1 MARSAQASKRPNTT
15 KRPHRKDD
23 SKAKFNAAGYAKRQ
37 ARKEK
42 EKETAPSEDVYEY
55 APDAVR
61 RSKVT
66 LDLDRDED
74 FGGIPDGDDER
85 EQLRARLVGEN
96 EDDEMID
103 SGDDEDIDSDAAF
116 EESDEDR
123 FAGFFSSKKKGKA
136 KTKMRP
142 VVRFADVDLNEDEVM
157 AEEAKD
163 GSDED
168 EDEDEGG
175 EDDEFIDVLDILDG
189 RGEPDNGTDNEAQ
202 PSSSK
207 KSLPLTP
214 ARALE
219 NVEGRDTDEEE
230 EEEEPDDEDPFTPSD
245 EDEAAPDALE
255 NLQNF
260 ISTLETSSKK
270 RKPSAEDLP
279 VDVPPRKRRILKER
293 TEAGEEN
300 EFRTH
305 GAGSKLNLDDLLAP
319 LASQPDTLLSLKKS
333 TKVLNPSS
341 SSKIRTLSAPLP
353 QRAQERLDREAA
365 YEKTKEEVDKWSATM
380 KRIQEAEHLSFPLQA
395 KPEGR
400 VSALELAAKFKP
412 TTALESSVDALLK
425 TARLRDEDI
434 HEMEEGILKMNN
446 LSVEEVAQRRAEL
459 RKTRELM
466 FRAEIK
472 AKRVAKIKSKTYR
485 KIKRKEKERLGEKID
500 EGGSDDDEAIM
511 KKEMERARERA
522 TLRHKNT
529 GKWARQMRGKE
540 SWDEEGRKG
549 IEEMLDRGE
558 RLRRKIAGKG
568 SDESGDDSD
577 GQGSDDGP
585 EDIRQ
590 RAFDELARLDDGNEE
605 LPQDDSKGKSVFGMK
620 FMKDAM
626 ARQQNETNKMV
637 DDFVKELGGG
647 GEAEESGDEGGGDN
661 PSSGVV
667 VSWTGGRVTYR
678 PGAPTTQPPTKTPK
692 PSAVPSRAA
701 EMEVENP
708 ELTSPTP
715 VATSAAASKPT
726 EESNP
731 WLSISSSSSKVSRKK
746 NEVVV
751 DKNSNLT
758 EKSKNKLKKQAKKSE
773 KEKAMAQDD
782 AVVEISV
789 ENVLTLGKDDDGDDS
804 DGNSEVE
811 AQEKMLGAKNKGK
824 GKHVAFEQRDLVKM
838 AFAGDNVVQEF
849 EELKR
854 REIEADAPKEVDT
867 TLPGWGSW
875 GGAGTRRAPPKPSLI
890 KKIAGVS
897 AANRADHGKGH
908 VIISEKRDK
917 KAAKYLVKDLPYPY
931 TSKAQFERG
940 MEQPLGVEWN
950 TRVGFQKAT
959 LPRVVK
965 KVGIVVHSCEGWEL
979 IAFV

>member
-1 MARSAQASKRPNTT
+1 MARSAQASRRPNTT
-15 KRPHRKDD
+15 KKLHGKAD
-23 SKAKFNAAGYAKRQ
+23 SNAKFNAAGYAKRQ
-37 ARKEK
+37 ARK

-61 RSKVT
+61 RSKVK

-85 EQLRARLVGEN
+85 EQLRARLIGEN

-103 SGDDEDIDSDAAF
+103 SEDDEDIDSDAAF

-123 FAGFFSSKKKGKA
+123 FAGFFSRKKKGKA
-136 KTKMRP
+136 KTKTKP
-142 VVRFADVDLNEDEVM
+142 AVRFADVDLNEDEDVG
-157 AEEAKD
+157 EEEKD
-163 GSDED
+163 GSDVD
-168 EDEDEGG
+168 EDEEG

-189 RGEPDNGTDNEAQ
+189 RGEPDNSTDNEAQ

-207 KSLPLTP
+207 KPRLPNP
-214 ARALE
+214 AHARE
-219 NVEGRDTDEEE
+219 NAEERDTDEEE
-230 EEEEPDDEDPFTPSD
+230 EEEESDEEDPFTPSD
-245 EDEAAPDALE
+245 EDEAAPEALE

-260 ISTLETSSKK
+260 ISTLDTSSKK

-279 VDVPPRKRRILKER
+279 VDAPPRKRRILKER

-400 VSALELAAKFKP
+400 VSALELAAKFQP

-434 HEMEEGILKMNN
+434 HETEEGILKMNN

-500 EGGSDDDEAIM
+500 EGGSDDEEMVM

-529 GKWARQMRGKE
+529 GKWAKQMRGKE

-568 SDESGDDSD
+568 SDESDDDSD
-577 GQGSDDGP
+577 GQESADGP

-590 RAFDELARLDDGNEE
+590 HAFNELARLDNDTEE
-605 LPQDDSKGKSVFGMK
+605 LPQDKSKGKSVFEMK

-626 ARQQNETNKMV
+626 ARQQNETNKIV

-647 GEAEESGDEGGGDN
+647 GEAEESGNEGGDD

-667 VSWTGGRVTYR
+667 VSRTGGRVTYR
-678 PGAPTTQPPTKTPK
+678 PGAPTSQPPTKTPK
-692 PSAVPSRAA
+692 PSTVPSSAV
-701 EMEVENP
+701 EMEVEKP
-708 ELTSPTP
+708 ELTSPAP
-715 VATSAAASKPT
+715 VPAPAATSEPSRDR

-731 WLSISSSSSKVSRKK
+731 WLSVGSSSSKVSRKK

-758 EKSKNKLKKQAKKSE
+758 EKSKNKLKKKAKKTE
-773 KEKAMAQDD
+773 KEKSMAQDD

-789 ENVLTLGKDDDGDDS
+789 ENVLTLGKVADDDGGDS

-811 AQEKMLGAKNKGK
+811 AQEKMLETKNKKK
-824 GKHVAFEQRDLVKM
+824 GKNVAFEQRDLVKM

-875 GGAGTRRAPPKPSLI
+875 GGAGTRKAPPKPSLI
-890 KKIAGVS
+890 KKIAGVN

-959 LPRVVK
+959 LPKVVK
-965 KVGIVVHSCEGWEL
+965 KMGTVIDPL
-979 IAFV
+979 QKKF

>member
-1 MARSAQASKRPNTT
+1 MARSAQAFRRPNTT
-15 KRPHRKDD
+15 KKPHIKAD

-42 EKETAPSEDVYEY
+42 ETAPSEDVYEY
-55 APDAVR
+55 APDVVR
-61 RSKVT
+61 RSKVK

-74 FGGIPDGDDER
+74 FGGIPDDDDER
-85 EQLRARLVGEN
+85 EQLRARLIGEN

-103 SGDDEDIDSDAAF
+103 SEDDEDIDSDAAF

-123 FAGFFSSKKKGKA
+123 FAGFFSRKKGKA
-136 KTKMRP
+136 KTKTKP
-142 VVRFADVDLNEDEVM
+142 AVRFADVDLNEDEDM
-157 AEEAKD
+157 GEEQKD
-163 GSDED
+163 GSGVDDDE
-168 EDEDEGG
+168 EG

-207 KSLPLTP
+207 KPTPPTP
-214 ARALE
+214 ARASE
-219 NVEGRDTDEEE
+219 DTEGRDTDEEE
-230 EEEEPDDEDPFTPSD
+230 EEEESDEEDPFTPSD
-245 EDEAAPDALE
+245 EDEAVPEALE

-260 ISTLETSSKK
+260 ISTLDTSSKK
-270 RKPSAEDLP
+270 RKPSAEELP
-279 VDVPPRKRRILKER
+279 VDAPPRKRRILKER

-400 VSALELAAKFKP
+400 VSALELAAKFQP

-434 HEMEEGILKMNN
+434 HETEEGILKMNN

-500 EGGSDDDEAIM
+500 EGGSDDEEMVM

-529 GKWARQMRGKE
+529 GKWAKQMRGKE

-568 SDESGDDSD
+568 SDESDNDSD
-577 GQGSDDGP
+577 GQESADGP

-590 RAFDELARLDDGNEE
+590 HAFNELARLDNDNEE
-605 LPQDDSKGKSVFGMK
+605 LPQDKSKGKSVFEMK

-626 ARQQNETNKMV
+626 ARQQNEANKMV

-647 GEAEESGDEGGGDN
+647 GEAEESGNEGGDD

-667 VSWTGGRVTYR
+667 VSRTGGRVTYR
-678 PGAPTTQPPTKTPK
+678 PGAPTSQPPTKTPK
-692 PSAVPSRAA
+692 PSTIPSGAV

-708 ELTSPTP
+708 ELTSPAP
-715 VATSAAASKPT
+715 VSASAATLQPSRDR

-731 WLSISSSSSKVSRKK
+731 WLSVGSSSSKVSRKK

-758 EKSKNKLKKQAKKSE
+758 EKSKNKLKKKAKKTE

-789 ENVLTLGKDDDGDDS
+789 ENVLTLGKVADDDGGDS

-811 AQEKMLGAKNKGK
+811 AQEKMLETKNKK
-824 GKHVAFEQRDLVKM
+824 KRKNVAFEQRDLVKM

-875 GGAGTRRAPPKPSLI
+875 GGAGTRKAPPKPSLI
-890 KKIAGVS
+890 KKIAGVN

-959 LPRVVK
+959 LPKVVK
-965 KVGIVVHSCEGWEL
+965 KMGTVIDPL
-979 IAFV
+979 QKKF

>member
-1 MARSAQASKRPNTT
+1 MARSAQVSRRPNITA
-15 KRPHRKDD
+15 KKSHGKAD

-37 ARKEK
+37 ARK

-61 RSKVT
+61 RSKVK

-74 FGGIPDGDDER
+74 FSGIPDGDDER
-85 EQLRARLVGEN
+85 EQLRARLIGEN

-103 SGDDEDIDSDAAF
+103 SEDDEDIDSDAAF

-123 FAGFFSSKKKGKA
+123 FAGFFSRKKKGKA
-136 KTKMRP
+136 KTKTKP
-142 VVRFADVDLNEDEVM
+142 AVRFADVDLNEDEDM
-157 AEEAKD
+157 GEEKKD
-163 GSDED
+163 GSDAD
-168 EDEDEGG
+168 EDEEG

-202 PSSSK
+202 LSSSK
-207 KSLPLTP
+207 KPTPPTP
-214 ARALE
+214 ARARE
-219 NVEGRDTDEEE
+219 NAEGRDTEEE
-230 EEEEPDDEDPFTPSD
+230 EEEESDEEDPFTPSD
-245 EDEAAPDALE
+245 EDEAAPEALE

-260 ISTLETSSKK
+260 ISTLDTSSKK

-279 VDVPPRKRRILKER
+279 VDAPPRKRRILKER

-400 VSALELAAKFKP
+400 VSALELAAKFQP

-434 HEMEEGILKMNN
+434 HETEEGILKMNN

-500 EGGSDDDEAIM
+500 EGGSDDDELVM

-568 SDESGDDSD
+568 SDESDDDSD
-577 GQGSDDGP
+577 GLESADGP

-590 RAFDELARLDDGNEE
+590 HAFDELARLDNDNEE
-605 LPQDDSKGKSVFGMK
+605 LPQDKSKGKSVFEMK

-626 ARQQNETNKMV
+626 ARQQNEANKMV

-647 GEAEESGDEGGGDN
+647 GEAEESDNEGGDD

-667 VSWTGGRVTYR
+667 VSRTGGRVTYR
-678 PGAPTTQPPTKTPK
+678 PGAPISQPPTKTPK
-692 PSAVPSRAA
+692 PSTVPSSAI
-701 EMEVENP
+701 EMEVESP
-708 ELTSPTP
+708 ELTSPAP
-715 VATSAAASKPT
+715 VPASAATFEPSRDT

-731 WLSISSSSSKVSRKK
+731 WLSVGSSSSKVSRKK

-758 EKSKNKLKKQAKKSE
+758 EKSKNKLKKKAKKTE

-789 ENVLTLGKDDDGDDS
+789 ENVLTLGKVADDDGGDS

-811 AQEKMLGAKNKGK
+811 AQEKMLETKNKK

-875 GGAGTRRAPPKPSLI
+875 GGVGTRKAPPKPSLI
-890 KKIAGVS
+890 KKIAGVN

-959 LPRVVK
+959 LPKVVK
-965 KVGIVVHSCEGWEL
+965 KMGTVIDPL
-979 IAFV
+979 QKKL

>member
-1 MARSAQASKRPNTT
+1 MARSAQASRRPNMT
-15 KRPHRKDD
+15 KKPHRKAD
-23 SKAKFNAAGYAKRQ
+23 SKAKFNAAGYARRQ
-37 ARKEK
+37 ARK

-85 EQLRARLVGEN
+85 QQLRARLIGEN

-103 SGDDEDIDSDAAF
+103 SEDDEDIDSDAAF

-123 FAGFFSSKKKGKA
+123 FAGFFSRKKKGKS
-136 KTKMRP
+136 KTKTKP
-142 VVRFADVDLNEDEVM
+142 AVRFADVDLNEDDDM
-157 AEEAKD
+157 GQEEKD
-163 GSDED
+163 RSDVDED
-168 EDEDEGG
+168 EEG

-207 KSLPLTP
+207 KPTPLTP
-214 ARALE
+214 SRTLE
-219 NVEGRDTDEEE
+219 NVEGRGTDEEE
-230 EEEEPDDEDPFTPSD
+230 EEESDEEDPFTPSD
-245 EDEAAPDALE
+245 VDEAGPEALE

-260 ISTLETSSKK
+260 ISTLDTSSKK
-270 RKPSAEDLP
+270 RKPSADDLP
-279 VDVPPRKRRILKER
+279 IDAPPRKRRILKEQ

-353 QRAQERLDREAA
+353 QRVQERLDREAA

-380 KRIQEAEHLSFPLQA
+380 KQIQEAEHLSFPLQV

-485 KIKRKEKERLGEKID
+485 KIKRKEKERLGETID
-500 EGGSDDDEAIM
+500 EGDSDDDQTVM

-529 GKWARQMRGKE
+529 GKWAKQMRGKE

-558 RLRRKIAGKG
+558 RLRQKIAGKG
-568 SDESGDDSD
+568 SDESDDDSD
-577 GQGSDDGP
+577 GQESADDP

-590 RAFDELARLDDGNEE
+590 HAFDQLARLDNDNEG
-605 LPQDDSKGKSVFGMK
+605 LPQDKSKGKGVFGMK

-626 ARQQNETNKMV
+626 ARQQGETNKMV
-637 DDFVKELGGG
+637 DGFVKELGGG
-647 GEAEESGDEGGGDN
+647 GEAEESGNEGGDD

-667 VSWTGGRVTYR
+667 VSRTGGRATYR
-678 PGAPTTQPPTKTPK
+678 PGTQTSQPSAKTPK
-692 PSAVPSRAA
+692 PSTVPSRAV
-701 EMEVENP
+701 ETEVENP
-708 ELTSPTP
+708 ELASPVSVP
-715 VATSAAASKPT
+715 ASAAPVEPSRDA

-731 WLSISSSSSKVSRKK
+731 WLSVGSSSSKVSRKK

-758 EKSKNKLKKQAKKSE
+758 EKSKNKLKKKAKKTE

-789 ENVLTLGKDDDGDDS
+789 ENVLTLGKVADDDGDDS
-804 DGNSEVE
+804 DCNSEVE
-811 AQEKMLGAKNKGK
+811 AQEKMLETKTKKKGK
-824 GKHVAFEQRDLVKM
+824 NVAFEQRDLVKM

-875 GGAGTRRAPPKPSLI
+875 GGAGTRKAPPKPSLI
-890 KKIAGVS
+890 KKIAGVN
-897 AANRADHGKGH
+897 ATNRADHGKGH
-908 VIISEKRDK
+908 VIISERRDK

-965 KVGIVVHSCEGWEL
+965 KMGAVIDPL
-979 IAFV
+979 QKMF

>member
-1 MARSAQASKRPNTT
+1 MARSAQASRRPNTT
-15 KRPHRKDD
+15 KKPHRKAD

-37 ARKEK
+37 ARKG
-42 EKETAPSEDVYEY
+42 KETVPSEDVYEY

-61 RSKVT
+61 RSKIT

-85 EQLRARLVGEN
+85 EQLRARLIGEN

-103 SGDDEDIDSDAAF
+103 SEDDEDIDSDAAF

-123 FAGFFSSKKKGKA
+123 FAGFFSRKKKKGKSKA
-136 KTKMRP
+136 KAKAA
-142 VVRFADVDLNEDEVM
+142 VRFADVDLNEDEDM
-157 AEEAKD
+157 GEEEQD
-163 GSDED
+163 GSDVD
-168 EDEDEGG
+168 EDEEG

-202 PSSSK
+202 PSLSK
-207 KSLPLTP
+207 RPTP
-214 ARALE
+214 PTPSRTRE
-219 NVEGRDTDEEE
+219 NAQEINTDEEE
-230 EEEEPDDEDPFTPSD
+230 EEEESDEEDPFTPSD
-245 EDEAAPDALE
+245 VDEAAPEALE

-260 ISTLETSSKK
+260 ISTLDTSSKK

-279 VDVPPRKRRILKER
+279 VDAPPRKRRILKER
-293 TEAGEEN
+293 TQAGEES

-305 GAGSKLNLDDLLAP
+305 GSGSKLNLDDLLAP

-380 KRIQEAEHLSFPLQA
+380 KQIQEAEHLSFPLQV

-434 HEMEEGILKMNN
+434 HETEEGILKMNN

-466 FRAEIK
+466 FRAEVK

-485 KIKRKEKERLGEKID
+485 KIKRKERERLGEKID
-500 EGGSDDDEAIM
+500 EGDSDDDQMVM

-568 SDESGDDSD
+568 SDESDDDSD
-577 GQGSDDGP
+577 GQESADGP

-590 RAFDELARLDDGNEE
+590 HAFDQLARLDNDNEE
-605 LPQDDSKGKSVFGMK
+605 LPQDKSKGKGVFGMK

-626 ARQQNETNKMV
+626 ARQQGETNKMV

-647 GEAEESGDEGGGDN
+647 GEAEESGDEGGED

-667 VSWTGGRVTYR
+667 VSRTGGRVTYR
-678 PGAPTTQPPTKTPK
+678 PGTQTSQPPAKTPK
-692 PSAVPSRAA
+692 PSTVLSGAV
-701 EMEVENP
+701 EIEVENP
-708 ELTSPTP
+708 ELTSPAP
-715 VATSAAASKPT
+715 VPAAPSPVEPSRDT

-731 WLSISSSSSKVSRKK
+731 WLSVGSSNSKVSRKK

-758 EKSKNKLKKQAKKSE
+758 EKSKNKLKKKAKKTE
-773 KEKAMAQDD
+773 KEKAIAQDD

-789 ENVLTLGKDDDGDDS
+789 ENVLTLGKVVNDDGDDS
-804 DGNSEVE
+804 DCNSEVE
-811 AQEKMLGAKNKGK
+811 AQEKMLETKNKKK
-824 GKHVAFEQRDLVKM
+824 GKNVAFEQRDLVKM

-854 REIEADAPKEVDT
+854 LEIEADAPKELDT

-875 GGAGTRRAPPKPSLI
+875 GGAGTRKAPPKPSLI
-890 KKIAGVS
+890 KKIAGVN

-959 LPRVVK
+959 LPKVVK
-965 KVGIVVHSCEGWEL
+965 KMGAVIDPL
-979 IAFV
+979 QKMF

>member
-1 MARSAQASKRPNTT
+1 MARSAQASRRPNTT
-15 KRPHRKDD
+15 KKPHRKTD

-37 ARKEK
+37 ARK

-74 FGGIPDGDDER
+74 F
-85 EQLRARLVGEN
+85 EQLRARLIGEN

-103 SGDDEDIDSDAAF
+103 SEDDEDIDSDAAF

-123 FAGFFSSKKKGKA
+123 RRVNQRRRRS
-136 KTKMRP
+136 P
-142 VVRFADVDLNEDEVM
+142 VRFADVDLNEDEDM
-157 AEEAKD
+157 GEEEKD
-163 GSDED
+163 RSDVD
-168 EDEDEGG
+168 EEEEG

-189 RGEPDNGTDNEAQ
+189 RGEPNNGTDNEAQ
-202 PSSSK
+202 LSSSK
-207 KSLPLTP
+207 KLTP
-214 ARALE
+214 PA
-219 NVEGRDTDEEE
+219 
-230 EEEEPDDEDPFTPSD
+230 PS
-245 EDEAAPDALE
+245 PLE

-260 ISTLETSSKK
+260 ISTLDTSSKK
-270 RKPSAEDLP
+270 RKTFAEDLP
-279 VDVPPRKRRILKER
+279 VDAPPRKRRILKER

-300 EFRTH
+300 EFRIH
-305 GAGSKLNLDDLLAP
+305 GTGSKLNLNDLLAP

-380 KRIQEAEHLSFPLQA
+380 KQIQEAEHLSFPLQI

-400 VSALELAAKFKP
+400 VSALELAAKP
-412 TTALESSVDALLK
+412 
-425 TARLRDEDI
+425 ARLRDEDI
-434 HEMEEGILKMNN
+434 HETEEGILKMNN

-500 EGGSDDDEAIM
+500 EGDSDDDQAIL

-529 GKWARQMRGKE
+529 GKWAKQMRGKE

-568 SDESGDDSD
+568 SDESDDDSD
-577 GQGSDDGP
+577 GQESADDP
-585 EDIRQ
+585 EDVRQ
-590 RAFDELARLDDGNEE
+590 HAFDQLARLDNDNEE
-605 LPQDDSKGKSVFGMK
+605 LPQDKGKGKGVFGMK

-626 ARQQNETNKMV
+626 ARQQGETNKMV
-637 DDFVKELGGG
+637 DDFVRQ
-647 GEAEESGDEGGGDN
+647 EESGDEGGDD
-661 PSSGVV
+661 PSGGVV
-667 VSWTGGRVTYR
+667 VSRTGGRVTYR
-678 PGAPTTQPPTKTPK
+678 PGMQVRSPPAKTPK
-692 PSAVPSRAA
+692 PSTVPSRAV
-701 EMEVENP
+701 EMGVENP
-708 ELTSPTP
+708 ESTSPAP
-715 VATSAAASKPT
+715 VPASAVPAVSSRDE

-731 WLSISSSSSKVSRKK
+731 WLSVGSSSSKVSRKK

-758 EKSKNKLKKQAKKSE
+758 DKFKNKLKKKAKKTE
-773 KEKAMAQDD
+773 KETAMAQDD

-789 ENVLTLGKDDDGDDS
+789 ENVLTLGKVADGDGDDS
-804 DGNSEVE
+804 DCNSEVD
-811 AQEKMLGAKNKGK
+811 AQEKMLETKTKKKGK
-824 GKHVAFEQRDLVKM
+824 NVAFEQRDLVKM

-875 GGAGTRRAPPKPSLI
+875 GGAGTRKAPPKPFLI
-890 KKIAGVS
+890 KKVAGVN
-897 AANRADHGKGH
+897 AANRTDHGKGH

-965 KVGIVVHSCEGWEL
+965 KMGTVIDPL
-979 IAFV
+979 QKMF

>member
-1 MARSAQASKRPNTT
+1 MARSAQASKRPNMAM
-15 KRPHRKDD
+15 KKPHRKVD

-37 ARKEK
+37 ARK

-61 RSKVT
+61 RSKVK

-74 FGGIPDGDDER
+74 FGGIPDVDDER
-85 EQLRARLVGEN
+85 EQLRARLIGEN

-103 SGDDEDIDSDAAF
+103 SEDDEDIDSDAAF

-123 FAGFFSSKKKGKA
+123 FAGFFSRKKKGKA
-136 KTKMRP
+136 KIKMKP
-142 VVRFADVDLNEDEVM
+142 AVQFADVDLDEDED
-157 AEEAKD
+157 ADEGKD
-163 GSDED
+163 GSDVD
-168 EDEDEGG
+168 EEG

-189 RGEPDNGTDNEAQ
+189 RGEPDNGTDEAQ

-207 KSLPLTP
+207 KATP
-214 ARALE
+214 PTPSRVRE
-219 NVEGRDTDEEE
+219 NVEGGDKDEEE
-230 EEEEPDDEDPFTPSD
+230 EEEESGEEDLFSSPD
-245 EDEAAPDALE
+245 EDEAAPEALE

-260 ISTLETSSKK
+260 ISTLDTSSKK
-270 RKPSAEDLP
+270 RKTSADDLP
-279 VDVPPRKRRILKER
+279 VDAPPRKRRILKER

-305 GAGSKLNLDDLLAP
+305 GAGSTLNLDDLLAP
-319 LASQPDTLLSLKKS
+319 LASQPETLLSLKKS

-365 YEKTKEEVDKWSATM
+365 YEKTKEEVGKWSATM

-395 KPEGR
+395 KPDGR
-400 VSALELAAKFKP
+400 VSALELAAKFQP

-425 TARLRDEDI
+425 TAKLRDEDI
-434 HEMEEGILKMNN
+434 HETEEGMLKMNN

-500 EGGSDDDEAIM
+500 AGGSDDDEMVM

-568 SDESGDDSD
+568 SDESDDDSGD
-577 GQGSDDGP
+577 QESADSP

-590 RAFDELARLDDGNEE
+590 HAFDELARLNNDDGE
-605 LPQDDSKGKSVFGMK
+605 LPQDKSKGKNVFEMK

-626 ARQQNETNKMV
+626 ARQQNKTDKMV

-647 GEAEESGDEGGGDN
+647 GEVEDSDNEGGDD

-667 VSWTGGRVTYR
+667 VSRTGGRVNYR
-678 PGAPTTQPPTKTPK
+678 PGVSVPQPPSKAPK
-692 PSAVPSRAA
+692 FLTDPSIAAEKEVEDPASTSPAPAPASAAIVQPSRD
-701 EMEVENP
+701 V
-708 ELTSPTP
+708 
-715 VATSAAASKPT
+715 

-731 WLSISSSSSKVSRKK
+731 WLAVGSSSSKVSRKK

-751 DKNSNLT
+751 DKNSNFV
-758 EKSKNKLKKQAKKSE
+758 EKSKNKLKKKTKKTE
-773 KEKAMAQDD
+773 QEKAMVQDD

-789 ENVLTLGKDDDGDDS
+789 ENVLTLGKVADDDGDDS

-811 AQEKMLGAKNKGK
+811 AQEKMLETKNKKK
-824 GKHVAFEQRDLVKM
+824 GKNVAFEQRNLVKM

-875 GGAGTRRAPPKPSLI
+875 GGAGTRKAPPKPSFI
-890 KKIAGVS
+890 KKIAGVN
-897 AANRADHGKGH
+897 AADRADHGKGH

-959 LPRVVK
+959 LPKVVK
-965 KVGIVVHSCEGWEL
+965 KMGTVIDPLQKV
-979 IAFV
+979 F

>member
-1 MARSAQASKRPNTT
+1 MARLAQASRRPNTT
-15 KRPHRKDD
+15 TKKPHKNVH

-37 ARKEK
+37 ARKVK
-42 EKETAPSEDVYEY
+42 EAAPSEDVYEY
-55 APDAVR
+55 VPDTVR
-61 RSKVT
+61 RSKVK
-66 LDLDRDED
+66 LDLDKDED

-85 EQLRARLVGEN
+85 EQLRARLIGEN

-103 SGDDEDIDSDAAF
+103 SEDDEDINSDAAF

-123 FAGFFSSKKKGKA
+123 FAGFFSRKKKGEVKTKA
-136 KTKMRP
+136 KP
-142 VVRFADVDLNEDEVM
+142 SVRFTDVDLNEDVDEDM
-157 AEEAKD
+157 GGDGKEKD
-163 GSDED
+163 GSDVEED
-168 EDEDEGG
+168 EEG
-175 EDDEFIDVLDILDG
+175 EDDEFIDVLDMLDG
-189 RGEPDNGTDNEAQ
+189 RGETDNGTDTEAQ
-202 PSSSK
+202 LSSSK
-207 KSLPLTP
+207 TAMPSTP
-214 ARALE
+214 SRAHE
-219 NVEGRDTDEEE
+219 NVEGGGNDEEE
-230 EEEEPDDEDPFTPSD
+230 KEDEEDEEDPFTPSD
-245 EDEAAPDALE
+245 EDEAAPEALE

-260 ISTLETSSKK
+260 VSTLDTSLKK

-279 VDVPPRKRRILKER
+279 VDAPPRKRRILKER

-305 GAGSKLNLDDLLAP
+305 GTGSKLNLDDLLAP
-319 LASQPDTLLSLKKS
+319 LASQPDILLSLKKS
-333 TKVLNPSS
+333 AKILNPSS

-380 KRIQEAEHLSFPLQA
+380 KQIQEAEHLSFPLQA

-400 VSALELAAKFKP
+400 VSALELAAKFQP
-412 TTALESSVDALLK
+412 ITALESSVDALLK
-425 TARLRDEDI
+425 TAKLRDEDI
-434 HEMEEGILKMNN
+434 HETEEGMLKMNN
-446 LSVEEVAQRRAEL
+446 LSVEEVTRRRAEL

-485 KIKRKEKERLGEKID
+485 KIKRKEKERLGEKIN
-500 EGGSDDDEAIM
+500 EGGSDEEVAM
-511 KKEMERARERA
+511 QKEMDRARERA

-558 RLRRKIAGKG
+558 RLRRRIAGKG
-568 SDESGDDSD
+568 SDESDDDSD
-577 GQGSDDGP
+577 DEESADSP

-590 RAFDELARLDDGNEE
+590 HAFDELARLDKDDGE
-605 LPQDDSKGKSVFGMK
+605 LSQEKSKGKGVFEMK

-626 ARQQNETNKMV
+626 ARQQNETNKIV

-647 GEAEESGDEGGGDN
+647 GEEGRSDNEGGKD

-667 VSWTGGRVTYR
+667 VSRTGGRVTYR
-678 PGAPTTQPPTKTPK
+678 PGAPTPQPPTKTSK
-692 PSAVPSRAA
+692 PSTVPSIMVA
-701 EMEVENP
+701 ETEVENP
-708 ELTSPTP
+708 ELTSSVPAP
-715 VATSAAASKPT
+715 ASDATIEPSKAM

-731 WLSISSSSSKVSRKK
+731 WLAAGSSSSKVSRKK

-758 EKSKNKLKKQAKKSE
+758 EKSKNKLKKKAKKTE
-773 KEKAMAQDD
+773 KEKAMVQDD

-789 ENVLTLGKDDDGDDS
+789 ENVLTLGKVVDDGDDDS

-811 AQEKMLGAKNKGK
+811 TQEKMLETKNKK
-824 GKHVAFEQRDLVKM
+824 GKNVVFEQRDLVKM
-838 AFAGDNVVQEF
+838 AFAGDNVVKEF

-875 GGAGTRRAPPKPSLI
+875 GGAGTRKAPPKPSLI
-890 KKIAGVS
+890 KKVAGVN
-897 AANRADHGKGH
+897 AANRADRGKGH

-965 KVGIVVHSCEGWEL
+965 KMGTVIDPL
-979 IAFV
+979 QKIF